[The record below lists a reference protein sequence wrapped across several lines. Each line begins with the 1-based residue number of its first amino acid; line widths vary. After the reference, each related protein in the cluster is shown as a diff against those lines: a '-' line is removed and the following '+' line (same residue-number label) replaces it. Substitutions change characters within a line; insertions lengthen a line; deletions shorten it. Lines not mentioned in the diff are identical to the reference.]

1 MNDSDYV
8 MLLILGTAI
17 VMLDGQ
23 ILYHSGKRY
32 LGGTGGDESTASMT
46 RLVVVLFHL
55 VALGILALISTIDI
69 GGVGLQAIVMRLGVV
84 LLVVAIFHG
93 AALAVLTRMRE
104 SRQVESH
111 RRQTEQRLQA
121 RGEHERQTRFDSLAT
136 PVAGQ
141 NGAMPEVTPGIEA
154 NGPYSTS
161 Q

>member
-32 LGGTGGDESTASMT
+32 LGGTGGDVSTTSMT

-111 RRQTEQRLQA
+111 QQRLQA
-121 RGEHERQTRFDSLAT
+121 RGERERQARFDPVVS

-141 NGAMPEVTPGIEA
+141 DGPMPEVTPGIEA